1 MQNFI
6 FVFVLIFYL
15 IRSPTV
21 EESKLPDLRGPFSS
35 PPPLVRTKTVAH
47 PMPQALEPM
56 IEYKEGDVTIKVTRT
71 PTHHQPVEDILDDL
85 PDSIKEIVSSVLG
98 R

>member
-1 MQNFI
+1 M
-6 FVFVLIFYL
+6 
-15 IRSPTV
+15 T
-21 EESKLPDLRGPFSS
+21 
-35 PPPLVRTKTVAH
+35 H
-47 PMPQALEPM
+47 PMPVALDPL

-71 PTHHQPVEDILDDL
+71 PLQHQPLEDILDDF